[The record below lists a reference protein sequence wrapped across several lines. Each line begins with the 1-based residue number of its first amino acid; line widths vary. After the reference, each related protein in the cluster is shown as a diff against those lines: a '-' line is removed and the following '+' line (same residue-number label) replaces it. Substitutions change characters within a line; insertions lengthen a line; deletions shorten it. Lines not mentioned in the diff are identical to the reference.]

1 MKMIHIKGQK
11 KNSVTG
17 LPPIPKFLR
26 PYVKKAAKVAKK

>member
-1 MKMIHIKGQK
+1 MISIKGQK

-26 PYVKKAAKVAKK
+26 PYVKKAKVAKK